1 LERQGQIISSGT
13 EDDFILTTENLTKTF
28 GALRAVNGVNL
39 KVKRGSVLAVI
50 GPNGAGKTTLFNTI
64 TGFYPADGGKVFFN
78 GRDIT
83 NLPAYEIM
91 KAGMSRSFQVVSIYN
106 ELTVFENIALAV
118 QALTPHSRNLV
129 SRAQRFKD
137 INEQAEQ
144 ILERIGLLNQKSQ
157 PAGIL
162 SHGEKKI
169 LDIGLALSSNPK
181 LLLLDEPTS
190 GLSLEEAYHII
201 ELIQKFSRELTIVI
215 IEHKIEVILLISEQ
229 ITVLH
234 QGQVIAAG
242 TPQEIQENQ
251 RVQEAYLG
259 GVI

>member
-1 LERQGQIISSGT
+1 MNNPK
-13 EDDFILTTENLTKTF
+13 EDDFILITENLTKSF
-28 GALRAVNGVNL
+28 GALRAVNEVSL

-64 TGFYPADGGKVFFN
+64 TGFYPADGGKVIFN
-78 GRDIT
+78 GQDIT

-106 ELTVFENIALAV
+106 EMTIFENMALAA
-118 QALTPHSRNLV
+118 QAITPHSNRIFA
-129 SRAQRFKD
+129 RAQSFKD
-137 INEQAEQ
+137 INERADQ
-144 ILERIGLLNQKSQ
+144 LLGRIGLLPKRNLYASN
-157 PAGIL
+157 L

-201 ELIQKFSRELTIVI
+201 ELIQKFSKELTIVI
-215 IEHKIEVILLISEQ
+215 IEHKVEVILLISQQ

-234 QGQVIAAG
+234 QGRVIAAG
-242 TPQEIQENQ
+242 TPQEIQKNEK
-251 RVQEAYLG
+251 VQEAYLG
-259 GVI
+259 GVV